1 MADLRTILGVP
12 LLALYPVSLALAL
25 IEGDHRGPGLV
36 ALGLACLGLSAV
48 GYMLLILRV
57 EWRHRMRWPPDDP
70 HPATAETPLD
80 GTARE

>member
-1 MADLRTILGVP
+1 MVDLRTIVGVP

-25 IEGDHRGPGLV
+25 SEADRGPGLV

-57 EWRHRMRWPPDDP
+57 EWRHRMRWPPDDARTP
-70 HPATAETPLD
+70 TADAILD
-80 GTARE
+80 GQARE

>member
-1 MADLRTILGVP
+1 MVDLRTIVGVP

-25 IEGDHRGPGLV
+25 SEADRGPGLV

-57 EWRHRMRWPPDDP
+57 EWRHRMRWPPDD
-70 HPATAETPLD
+70 ARTPTPDAILD
-80 GTARE
+80 GQARE